1 MGSCYVFEVLL
12 GTGLVV
18 LRLMGQANNSTRGGN
33 VYVPWCGGD
42 L

>member
-12 GTGLVV
+12 GTGFAV
-18 LRLMGQANNSTRGGN
+18 LRLMGQANNSTKGGN
-33 VYVPWCGGD
+33 AYMPWRGED